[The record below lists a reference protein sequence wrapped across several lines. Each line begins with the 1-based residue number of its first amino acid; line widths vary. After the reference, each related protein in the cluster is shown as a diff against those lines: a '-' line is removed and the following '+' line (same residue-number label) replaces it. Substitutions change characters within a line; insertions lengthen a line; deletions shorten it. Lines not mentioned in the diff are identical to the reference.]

1 MVMRTFIA
9 IDVNDEVRR
18 VSEEI
23 VEKLM
28 RRGFRANW
36 VKPENVHLT
45 LFFLGEM
52 EEEKVEEMA
61 RHLCDRVRGFPSF
74 SFTIKGLNFFKKG
87 RMPRVIWLSV
97 EKNPALSKLYE
108 ELKAEL
114 LKHSFLKDVEERFVP
129 HITIARVKQTPEMW
143 EKLISDISVESI
155 VVPVSTFT
163 IYSSTLTPE
172 GPIYRWVYK
181 CDFER
186 GLMSSGGKEE

>member
-1 MVMRTFIA
+1 MRTFIA

-114 LKHSFLKDVEERFVP
+114 LKHSFLKDAEERFVP

>member
-1 MVMRTFIA
+1 MRTFIA

>member
-1 MVMRTFIA
+1 MRTFIA
-9 IDVNDEVRR
+9 IDVNDEVRKA
-18 VSEEI
+18 SEEI

-52 EEEKVEEMA
+52 EESQVDEMA
-61 RHLCDRVRGFPSF
+61 KHLCERVRGFPSF
-74 SFTIKGLNFFKKG
+74 SFSVKGVNFFRKG
-87 RMPRVIWLSV
+87 RLPRVIWMSV
-97 EKNPALSKLYE
+97 EKTPALVKLYD

-114 LKHSFLKDVEERFVP
+114 VKHGFLKEPDERFVP
-129 HITIARVKQTPEMW
+129 HITIARVKQSPDMW
-143 EKLISDISVESI
+143 EKLISDITVEPILVS
-155 VVPVSTFT
+155 VSTFT

-172 GPIYRWVYK
+172 GPIYKWVYK

-186 GLMSSGGKEE
+186 GLIKNG